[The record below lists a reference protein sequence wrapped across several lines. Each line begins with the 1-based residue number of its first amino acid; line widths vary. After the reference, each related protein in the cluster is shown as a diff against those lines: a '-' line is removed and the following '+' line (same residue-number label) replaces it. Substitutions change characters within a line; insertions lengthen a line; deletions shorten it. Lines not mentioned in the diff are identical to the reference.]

1 VRVTAPPASG
11 PPGGFQVLVVEDE
24 GQMRRYLRVTLR
36 VNGYR
41 VAEASTGSEA
51 IAFAQGRRPDVV
63 ILDLGLP
70 DVDGVQVVERL
81 RSWLTSPIIVVSARH
96 QEEDKVRALD
106 AGADDYLTKPFGSS
120 ELLAR
125 VRVALRHASRI
136 GVEPEAGVFTTGDLR
151 VDRDRHEVTV
161 RGTPVKLTPLE
172 FRLLDMLIR
181 HAGKV
186 VTQRQLLRE
195 IWGEAHVQEAHYLRV
210 YMSTLRRKIE
220 ADPARP
226 KVLLTEQGVGYRLV
240 VD

>member
-1 VRVTAPPASG
+1 MDPSAG
-11 PPGGFQVLVVEDE
+11 PPGGYQILVVEDE
-24 GQMRRYLRVTLR
+24 AQMRRYLRVTLR

-41 VAEASTGSEA
+41 VAEATTGAEA
-51 IAFAQGRRPDVV
+51 VAFAEGRRPDLV

-70 DVDGVQVVERL
+70 DIDGVTVVERM
-81 RSWLTSPIIVVSARH
+81 RTWLTSPIVVVSARH

-106 AGADDYLTKPFGSS
+106 AGADDYLTKPFGTS

-136 GVEPEAGVFTTGDLR
+136 AVEPEAGVFTTTDLR
-151 VDRDRHEVTV
+151 VDRDRHEVSV
-161 RGTPVKLTPLE
+161 RGASVKLTPLE
-172 FRLLDMLIR
+172 YRLLDTLIR

-195 IWGEAHVQEAHYLRV
+195 IWGEAHLEEAHYLRV

-226 KVLLTEQGVGYRLV
+226 KILLTEQGVGYRLV
-240 VD
+240 GE